1 MVVKKKEV
9 PCVYC
14 IDKAERHRDE
24 NEVDDSRSLGR
35 SSSLL
40 CLSWV
45 GMGTGMRT
53 MCGVRRDVES
63 LRVRRVKD

>member
-1 MVVKKKEV
+1 MVVKKEA
-9 PCVYC
+9 PRLYR
-14 IDKAERHRDE
+14 IDKAERHRDG

-40 CLSWV
+40 CLSWIRM
-45 GMGTGMRT
+45 GMGMGT

-63 LRVRRVKD
+63 LRVQGVKD

>member
-1 MVVKKKEV
+1 VKKKEM
-9 PCVYC
+9 PRVYC

-40 CLSWV
+40 CLSWI
-45 GMGTGMRT
+45 GMGMGMGT

-63 LRVRRVKD
+63 LRVQGVKD